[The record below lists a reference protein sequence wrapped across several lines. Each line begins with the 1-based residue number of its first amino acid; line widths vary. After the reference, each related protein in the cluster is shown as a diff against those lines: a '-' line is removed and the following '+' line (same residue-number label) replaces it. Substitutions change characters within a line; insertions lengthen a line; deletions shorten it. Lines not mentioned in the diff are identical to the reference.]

1 MKKIWAILF
10 LAIAAAI
17 VGIVWLLIPTESQGP
32 KLWLSLGGIGVGILA
47 MFISFAF
54 APSPSGEQ
62 GGAVMRGTLATASLL
77 YFFGTL
83 VLALI
88 AISPITV
95 KWLGVLH
102 ILALLFWIVLACFGA
117 MGATALANADKRGQ
131 QQP

>member
-10 LAIAAAI
+10 LAVAAAI
-17 VGIVWLLIPTESQGP
+17 VGIVWLLIPTENQGP

-47 MFISFAF
+47 MFVSFAF
-54 APSPSGEQ
+54 APGPSGEQ
-62 GGAVMRGTLATASLL
+62 GGAVMRGMMATASLF
-77 YFFGTL
+77 YFLGTL

-88 AISPITV
+88 ALSSITV

-117 MGATALANADKRGQ
+117 LGATALAGADKRGQ
-131 QQP
+131 P